1 MKVTFFST
9 HSYDKTFFGHENMQ
23 HGHDLAYFSTH
34 LDAKTALLAK
44 GADAV
49 CTFVND
55 ELDATTLGILHGLGI
70 RTVALRCAG
79 YNQVDLD
86 AAQRLGICVV
96 RVPEYS
102 PYAVA
107 EHTLALIL
115 SLNRKIHLAHSRVRD
130 GNFRLA
136 GLLGFDMHGKTVG
149 VVGTGKIGLEF
160 CRIMKGFGSR
170 ILASDIHQNPACL
183 ALGVEY
189 VTLDDLLRE
198 ADIVSLQCPLTPQT
212 HHLIN
217 AESLAR
223 MKRGAMLVNTS
234 RGALI
239 DTPALIGALKSGHL
253 GHVALDVYEE
263 EGDLFFEDLSS
274 QVIQDDVFA
283 RLLTFPNVLI
293 TAHQAFFTEDAL
305 RNIAHTTLQNLSQI
319 ERGETCPN
327 QVLPASHRA
336 PAAR

>member
-9 HSYDKTFFGHENMQ
+9 HSYDKTFFAHENLQYGHE
-23 HGHDLAYFSTH
+23 LSYFSTH
-34 LDAKTALLAK
+34 LDAQTVMLAK

-55 ELDATTLGILHGLGI
+55 ELNETTLKALLSLNVK
-70 RTVALRCAG
+70 TVALRCAG
-79 YNQVDLD
+79 FNQVNIE
-86 AAQRLGICVV
+86 AAQRLGITVV

-115 SLNRKIHLAHSRVRD
+115 SLNRKIHLAHNRVRD

-149 VVGTGKIGLEF
+149 IIGTGKIGVEF
-160 CRIMKGFGSR
+160 CRIMSGFGCR
-170 ILASDIHQNPACL
+170 LLASDVYKNPACL

-189 VTLDDLLRE
+189 VALNELLE
-198 ADIVSLQCPLTPQT
+198 QADIISLHCPLTPQT
-212 HHLIN
+212 HHIIN
-217 AESLAR
+217 EENLAR
-223 MKRGAMLVNTS
+223 IKPGAMLVNTS

-239 DTPALIGALKSGHL
+239 DTPALIDALKSGRL
-253 GHVALDVYEE
+253 GNVALDVYEE

-283 RLLTFPNVLI
+283 RLLTFPNVLM

-305 RNIAHTTLQNLSQI
+305 RNIAHTTLNNLSQI
-319 ERGETCPN
+319 EHGEKCPN
-327 QVLPASHRA
+327 MVLPQSHKSG
-336 PAAR
+336 